1 MTSVRMNQN
10 VFFNST
16 VTVRMS
22 EAQIRKHINDRRVSE
37 LKDAR
42 SSLYLRFNA
51 ARTGGTWWLRMY
63 EKGNES
69 KIRIGRYPMTQA
81 KDVIKLASAATVKI
95 KEGAVVECHRF
106 ETVDQLIDWHVKREC
121 SKKLSSR
128 ERLNNLKSM
137 AERHLIGMFHCV
149 PLMQLD
155 HDRLDDVLIK
165 PMFADGYS
173 VAYVRAMFNL
183 LKTACRTAH
192 KLKHI
197 TINPLADIQFK
208 NFFHENYSLTKA
220 QLKGCR
226 LNADQLPDVLESV
239 KAVQWPMR
247 MLVLMMLGHG
257 ARIGETRRAKWSDVS
272 FVMKRWTI
280 PKHETKNGEE
290 MVYPLSPWMLELL
303 RSYQAWQVEAG
314 YSGEYVLPVSTK
326 SDQPVYASLA
336 SQWVKSVSKGKWSAH
351 DLRKRARSIWQD
363 IGVDY
368 IVCESLLNHAR
379 GKLDQA
385 YIHTHIE
392 LKKKEA
398 IETYHEWLKK
408 HW

>member
-1 MTSVRMNQN
+1 MTSIRMNQN

-37 LKDAR
+37 LKDER

-63 EKGNES
+63 EKGMES
-69 KIRIGRYPMTQA
+69 KIRIGRYPTTQA
-81 KDVIKLASAATVKI
+81 KDVLKLASAATVKI
-95 KEGAVVECHRF
+95 KEGEVVECHRF
-106 ETVDQLIDWHVKREC
+106 DTVDQLIDWHVKREC
-121 SKKLSSR
+121 LKKLSSR

-137 AERHLIGMFHCV
+137 AERHLIGMFHCL

-155 HDRLDDVLIK
+155 HDKIDDVLIK

-173 VAYVRAMFNL
+173 VAYVRALFNV
-183 LKTACRTAH
+183 LKTACRTAL
-192 KLKHI
+192 KLKYI
-197 TINPLADIQFK
+197 TVNPLADVQFK
-208 NFFHENYSLTKA
+208 HFFHENYSLTKA

-226 LNADQLPDVLESV
+226 LSADQLPDVLGVV
-239 KAVQWPMR
+239 KGAAWPAR

-257 ARIGETRRAKWSDVS
+257 SRIGETRRTKWSDIS

-280 PKHETKNGEE
+280 PKDEAKNDNE
-290 MVYPLSPWMLELL
+290 MVYPLSDWMIEHL
-303 RSYQAWQVEAG
+303 RSYQAWQVESG
-314 YSGEYVLPVSTK
+314 YCGEYLFPISVK
-326 SDQPVYASLA
+326 SKSPVYASLA
-336 SQWVKSVSKGKWSAH
+336 SQWVRLISKGKWSAH

-379 GKLDQA
+379 GSLDQV
-385 YIHTHIE
+385 YIHTHMEIQ
-392 LKKKEA
+392 KKEA
-398 IETYHEWLKK
+398 INAYHEWLKK